1 MLPRSVLSFGIRDD
15 TVVPRYLTHRDE
27 VWVRELMGE
36 LDALVGRTHGEADR
50 VLGQKLATF
59 AAVHGAPV
67 SAVGAVRYLLQKLWR
82 TEVASPVP
90 PADIRRVVFELA
102 ADPVIEREQVWN
114 RAAAMLGVRSEQ
126 IAESLFADRPS
137 ERRLVAPREVPPVQ
151 AVVEMH
157 NLALVQ
163 GLLMRSEH
171 VVAFVRAHVRSV
183 VRFAK
188 LRGLLCSYAIGGGGT
203 KITLS
208 GPLALFRHTLKYGQA
223 LASFFP
229 AVAVTAG
236 WSVEARCQLGA
247 CLARFHVDASD
258 PIGAT
263 HVLPR
268 DTDSLLEKRLQR
280 DFRHLGTPWS
290 IRRETIAVQV
300 GAGAFFPDF
309 TLERG
314 RDRVYV
320 EVIGF
325 YTPEYLTS
333 KLAALRQANLA
344 NVIVCI
350 DESLA
355 CSEGEIAAD
364 EVLRFR
370 RRVDA
375 RALLNAAE
383 RCAGPSILHDDTRP
397 EGS

>member
-1 MLPRSVLSFGIRDD
+1 LLSYGLRDD

-27 VWVRELMGE
+27 VWVRELMAE
-36 LDALVGRTHGEADR
+36 LDALVGRTQGEADHA
-50 VLGQKLATF
+50 LGEKLARF
-59 AAVHGAPV
+59 AAVHGAPL
-67 SAVGAVRYLLQKLWR
+67 SAVGAVRHLLQKLWR
-82 TEVASPVP
+82 AEVDSPVP
-90 PADIRRVVFELA
+90 PAEIRRVIFELA
-102 ADPVIEREQVWN
+102 ADPTVEREQLWN
-114 RAAAMLGVRSEQ
+114 CAAATLGVRREQ
-126 IAESLFADRPS
+126 VAASLFADRPS
-137 ERRLVAPREVPPVQ
+137 ERRLVAPREEASVQ

-171 VVAFVRAHVRSV
+171 VVAFVRAHVRAV

-188 LRGLLCSYAIGGGGT
+188 LRGLLCSYAIDAVGT
-203 KITLS
+203 RITLS

-223 LASFFP
+223 LAGFFP
-229 AVAVTAG
+229 ALVVTPG
-236 WSVEARCQLGA
+236 WSLEARCQIGS
-247 CLARFHVDASD
+247 CPARFHVDASD

-280 DFRHLGTPWS
+280 DFARLASPWS

-300 GAGAFFPDF
+300 GAGSFFPDF

-314 RDRVYV
+314 NRRVYV
-320 EVIGF
+320 EIIGF
-325 YTPEYLTS
+325 YTPEYLVS
-333 KLAALRQANLA
+333 KLAVLRQAHLS

-355 CSEGEIAAD
+355 CSDGEIAAD

-370 RRVDA
+370 KRVDVKS
-375 RALLNAAE
+375 LLEAAE
-383 RCAGPSILHDDTRP
+383 RCVGRPIGRHDTHP
-397 EGS
+397 KQS